1 MVVVAKN
8 KVSEW
13 QTYRTRFL
21 IRAVQLEDGMSF
33 TDALGREHHGRKGD
47 YLVES
52 IEGVRSIAPRKVFED
67 VYVAITA
74 AEGRAAKIALGEGG
88 ERRRKVR
95 AAQIHQQM
103 ALLDGSQPE
112 IRIAATSSE
121 AEALPPKKKAQRA
134 GKERQAGVNIRS
146 ASRAG

>member
-1 MVVVAKN
+1 MVVAVKTQM
-8 KVSEW
+8 SEW

-21 IRAVQLEDGMSF
+21 IKAAQLEDAMSF
-33 TDALGREHHGRKGD
+33 TDVLGREHRGRKGD

-52 IEGVRSIAPRKVFED
+52 FEGVRSITPRKVFED

-74 AEGRAAKIALGEGG
+74 AESRAAKLASGQ
-88 ERRRKVR
+88 RRRKVP

-112 IRIAATSSE
+112 IQITATSSE
-121 AEALPPKKKAQRA
+121 AETRPPKKKAQRV
-134 GKERQAGVNIRS
+134 GKERGGAVNVRG